1 MNKSQEFGRYKGG
14 ILEKLGKE
22 KNKENSYNIISKK
35 YKNELEK
42 KEFESLS
49 RGSISDTGL
58 KIRRFVLSNILNHN
72 IIHFLK
78 YIVNILTSGDFEI
91 FNYKKKRSHLIIF
104 LELHMYLNIRHKP
117 HIIKP
122 CPVFPSTWRLFNR
135 LLRPL
140 FSMLLQ
146 APDSDSSSWH
156 PESLYQRWGSC
167 SLRSIRLPLRASS
180 AMFTESEPRVRKCL
194 SVSRHVTKNSS

>member
-91 FNYKKKRSHLIIF
+91 FNYKKKDPI
-104 LELHMYLNIRHKP
+104 
-117 HIIKP
+117 
-122 CPVFPSTWRLFNR
+122 
-135 LLRPL
+135 
-140 FSMLLQ
+140 
-146 APDSDSSSWH
+146 
-156 PESLYQRWGSC
+156 
-167 SLRSIRLPLRASS
+167 
-180 AMFTESEPRVRKCL
+180 
-194 SVSRHVTKNSS
+194 